1 MDIQHE
7 LALIIATYLE
17 REKAKKEDVSE
28 NELVILTYG
37 IEVFLNEFIKIIIA
51 VILGILLGE
60 ILLVLYSIVFL
71 LLIRRYSG
79 GIHFESNLICL
90 LYSLVAIVV
99 MPVFGKRFDLGIGIA
114 AVLCVVELV
123 AFMFFIEKRH
133 DESKRQLLIRKCKLL
148 FVYVVG
154 LFFAY
159 ILGGIPYLRAMSY
172 MIFMITLTLKK
183 VFRNVHV

>member
-7 LALIIATYLE
+7 VALKIATYLE

-114 AVLCVVELV
+114 AVLCVVELI

-172 MIFMITLTLKK
+172 LVLMIVVTLKEK
-183 VFRNVHV
+183 VLDVV